1 MSCFS
6 VKMAGRVAQV
16 ESIYDRVM
24 NYCND
29 YLTDEPADIFVKI
42 QPSDI
47 AYERKRSD
55 SECLREG
62 RPVIYYPEDHLE
74 ELAVYRK
81 ICEKMPDH
89 DTFLFHGSA
98 IAVEGQAFLFTAKS
112 GTGKSTHTR
121 LWRQYLGE
129 KAVMVN
135 DDKPLIRIT
144 DEGAFV
150 CGTPYCG
157 KHGIGSNITVPLK
170 AVCILTRSEENW
182 IRKADVSEI
191 RPMLL
196 QQSYR
201 PADPIQLMK
210 TLDLIDRLTESV
222 SLYIL
227 GCNMDISAAETA
239 YNGMKN

>member
-1 MSCFS
+1 MIVISFN
-6 VKMAGRVAQV
+6 VL
-16 ESIYDRVM
+16 SITIRET
-24 NYCND
+24 
-29 YLTDEPADIFVKI
+29 LAF
-42 QPSDI
+42 
-47 AYERKRSD
+47 AKRA
-55 SECLREG
+55 LR
-62 RPVIYYPEDHLE
+62 Y
-74 ELAVYRK
+74 
-81 ICEKMPDH
+81 
-89 DTFLFHGSA
+89 FL
-98 IAVEGQAFLFTAKS
+98 
-112 GTGKSTHTR
+112 TR

-182 IRKADVSEI
+182 IRKAEASEV

-210 TLDLIDRLTESV
+210 TLDLVDRLAESV